1 MKASRAVKWSTQQ
14 LNSILTSL
22 RDTIESLSALK
33 NHRYKTILQMLI
45 VTNLISVL
53 LFGLRL
59 IGAEN
64 FRYWFMLWNL
74 TLAWIAPL
82 LAWWLVM
89 RLRNQPWSNWFN
101 IVLSVAWIGFLP
113 NSFYMVSDL
122 IHVQQTGEVNIIFDT
137 VMFSSFI
144 FNGFIAGYLGTY
156 LIHGELLKRFSVR
169 AAYGLVIGIFAICS
183 FAIYLGR
190 ILRWNTWDA
199 LLQPTGLIFDISDTF
214 IRPLEHP
221 QAFVITFS
229 FTILITSFY
238 LLLLEVFKALR
249 SVTR

>member
-1 MKASRAVKWSTQQ
+1 MKASGLVKWSKQQ
-14 LNSILTSL
+14 LSSIYSSL
-22 RDTIESLSALK
+22 HDTLRSLSDLK
-33 NHRYKTILQMLI
+33 KHRYKPILQMLVI
-45 VTNLISVL
+45 TNLLSVM

-82 LAWWLVM
+82 LAWWLIL
-89 RLRNQPWSNWFN
+89 RLRSQGWKNWFN
-101 IVLSVAWIGFLP
+101 IVLTVAWLAFLP

-122 IHVQQTGEVNIIFDT
+122 IHVEPTGEINIIFDT

-156 LIHGELLKRFSVR
+156 LIHGELLKRMSMR
-169 AAYGLVIGIFAICS
+169 AAYSLVIGIFALCS

-190 ILRWNTWDA
+190 VLRWNTWDA
-199 LLQPTGLIFDISDTF
+199 LLQPTGLLFDISDTF
-214 IRPLEHP
+214 IRPFDHP

-229 FTILITSFY
+229 FTVLITSFY

-249 SVTR
+249 SAGR